1 MSRGRA
7 PIGGTR
13 IAAGWLD
20 IGNASLIRVNRRT
33 ARSNDYGFTTSW
45 LRGCSVT
52 AALRGSRASSKA
64 TESSVSQVCHAHSGE
79 YSTTELDPSH
89 RTTSPSLGNLKT
101 NESSLTRSR
110 SSWLTEQTSG
120 VVAIS
125 ERDSASSPATPVAVH
140 PDRFTW
146 IDYRHQTRPSI

>member
-1 MSRGRA
+1 MSSGRA
-7 PIGGTR
+7 PIRGTR
-13 IAAGWLD
+13 IAARWLD
-20 IGNASLIRVNRRT
+20 IRNASLIRVNRRT

-45 LRGCSVT
+45 LRGCSIT
-52 AALRGSRASSKA
+52 AALRGSRASSET
-64 TESSVSQVCHAHSGE
+64 TESSVSQVCHAHGGE

-120 VVAIS
+120 HVAIS
-125 ERDSASSPATPVAVH
+125 QKENSPLPATPIAVH
-140 PDRFTW
+140 SDRFTW